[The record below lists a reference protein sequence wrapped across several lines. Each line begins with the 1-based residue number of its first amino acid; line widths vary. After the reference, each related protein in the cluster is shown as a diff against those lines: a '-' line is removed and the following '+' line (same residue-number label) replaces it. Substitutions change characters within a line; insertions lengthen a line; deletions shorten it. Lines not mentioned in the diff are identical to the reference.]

1 MHLNASQ
8 QLRSIMA
15 DCLLETHEPSAAA
28 KHKMQMEIVSEFCR
42 LGKVDIPEACTEY
55 KRSWWR
61 SLIMGD

>member
-1 MHLNASQ
+1 
-8 QLRSIMA
+8 MA